1 VVTFFYKLL
10 FCLANGDSPGMRW
23 TRLALVTFDGQ
34 RPTRT
39 QRMHRLTSGVLSFCA
54 AGLGFLWALVDEE
67 TLTWHD
73 HISRTFP
80 TPY

>member
-1 VVTFFYKLL
+1 
-10 FCLANGDSPGMRW
+10 
-23 TRLALVTFDGQ
+23 
-34 RPTRT
+34 
-39 QRMHRLTSGVLSFCA
+39 MHRLASGALSFCA